1 MQKVNMFHET
11 FKEEEDIKSI
21 LEMPVPDSIT
31 AVDRQEEN

>member
-21 LEMPVPDSIT
+21 SEMPIPDSIK
-31 AVDRQEEN
+31 AVDKHEEI